1 MYESGA
7 ITQASFQVKF
17 DWGRSAF
24 EFHKKQT
31 DVFVAIDVFSFSYF
45 VEHAEQDNVTAFTK
59 LYRVGHIAQ
68 PVLLGCLRNAEAVA
82 TTAQKLGSRITVIA
96 LGDEI
101 GMLGF
106 RPNFEDLMGAGAVI
120 SYLSGTKSTQAESAE
135 DSFKYNLPDMNNM
148 LSRCAGGKLMLSH
161 SSDDELKFVAEL
173 NAARVSPSLHE
184 ARLFT

>member
-1 MYESGA
+1 MFDSGA
-7 ITQASFQVKF
+7 ITQANFDIKF

-24 EFHKKQT
+24 DFHLKTT

-45 VEHAEQDNVTAFTK
+45 VEHADEDNVAAFSK
-59 LYRVGHIAQ
+59 LSRLSKMRQ
-68 PVLLGCLRNAEAVA
+68 PVLFGCLRNAKAVA
-82 TTAQKLGSRITVIA
+82 EEAMALGKRITVIA

-120 SYLSGTKSTQAESAE
+120 SYLHGTKSTQAESAE

-148 LSRCAGGKLMLSH
+148 LSRCAGGKLLLSH
-161 SSDDELKFVAEL
+161 ATREALSFVSEL
-173 NAARVSPSLHE
+173 NAALASPTLTK
-184 ARLFT
+184 RI